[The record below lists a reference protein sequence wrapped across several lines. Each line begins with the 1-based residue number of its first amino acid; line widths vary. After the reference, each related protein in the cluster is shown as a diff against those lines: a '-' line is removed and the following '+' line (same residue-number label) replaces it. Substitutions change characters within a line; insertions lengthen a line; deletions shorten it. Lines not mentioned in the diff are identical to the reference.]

1 MNTSI
6 IKIIEALLL
15 CFTSALAATSTHTLT
30 VFPAAITTNFSFTNA
45 IPQWNPVDGILNSVT
60 VTVAGNVS
68 SRFRAESR
76 DTTDGVITV
85 TTDAHVTATTGG
97 VTADAEITPTHTQAV
112 TAYDGV
118 LDYAGTSGFT
128 VTSVSTGS
136 DVQASAVLT
145 PFIGTGTVPVT
156 AGATATAS
164 YDGPGNYRFIV
175 NTTASALVTVT
186 YDFTPNCPEC
196 PSCDPDPDCE
206 RDRDDR
212 DRDCDDRR
220 KPRNKRR

>member
-1 MNTSI
+1 MPHTVRVMKKLIALILTSV
-6 IKIIEALLL
+6 A
-15 CFTSALAATSTHTLT
+15 ALAATSTHTLT
-30 VFPAAITTNFSFTNA
+30 VFPTATNWSVTNA
-45 IPQWNPVDGILNSVT
+45 IPQWNPADGTLNSVT

-76 DTTDGVITV
+76 DTTDGVITA

-97 VTADAEITPTHTQAV
+97 VTADAAIAPTHTQAV

-128 VTSVSTGS
+128 VTSVATGS
-136 DVQASAVLT
+136 DAEVASVLT

-164 YDGPGNYRFIV
+164 YEGPGDYRFIV
-175 NTTASALVTVT
+175 NTTASAIVIVT
-186 YDFTPNCPEC
+186 YDFTPNCP
-196 PSCDPDPDCE
+196 PCE
-206 RDRDDR
+206 DEEEDYTCYDG
-212 DRDCDDRR
+212 RR
-220 KPRNKRR
+220 RWSKRCR